1 MTGKYANQSISQFL
15 SEDGAI
21 KDVRNGVGPGLS
33 LMSVRAWNNDEGL
46 ALPGE
51 VTTVDIVIGA
61 MQDDQTAGAF
71 NKTTLLKLASWL
83 TEIANA
89 MAEPKQDQ

>member
-21 KDVRNGVGPGLS
+21 KDVRNGNGPGLS
-33 LMSVRAWNNDEGL
+33 LMSVRAWRDEK
-46 ALPGE
+46 E
-51 VTTVDIVIGA
+51 ITTVDLVIGA
-61 MQDDQTAGAF
+61 MQDDQAACAF
-71 NKTTLLKLASWL
+71 SKTTLLELASWL

-89 MAEPKQDQ
+89 MAERKQDQ